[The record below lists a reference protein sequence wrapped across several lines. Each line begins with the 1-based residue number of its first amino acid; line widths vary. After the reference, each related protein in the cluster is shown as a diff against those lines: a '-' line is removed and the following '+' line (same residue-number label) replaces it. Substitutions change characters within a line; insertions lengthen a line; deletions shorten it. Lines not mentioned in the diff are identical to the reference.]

1 MSNYCKRHKIR
12 LVFSVPFATRA
23 SEQRTLSHAKAGG
36 GSLGP
41 EREVEASGGNLFLG
55 DEGHNAGLASM
66 MKNPSNRPPSSG
78 IRSPL
83 SQVTVSK
90 KETHP
95 GPGSATAHTADLRQ
109 VGLTVLDSH
118 GWHKLGRLTMNR
130 RLLPG
135 QKAVISEG
143 QISL

>member
-1 MSNYCKRHKIR
+1 M
-12 LVFSVPFATRA
+12 
-23 SEQRTLSHAKAGG
+23 
-36 GSLGP
+36 
-41 EREVEASGGNLFLG
+41 
-55 DEGHNAGLASM
+55 
-66 MKNPSNRPPSSG
+66 
-78 IRSPL
+78 
-83 SQVTVSK
+83 SK

-95 GPGSATAHTADLRQ
+95 GPGSAIAHTADLRQ

-118 GWHKLGRLTMNR
+118 GWHKLGRLTTNR